1 MPEFKIDLLE
11 DVEINDIDTSDY
23 PNIYGLI
30 TSAYYKGKQMTD
42 DQIDKLN
49 DQVIYDTKS
58 SDWFYDKLWWIV
70 H

>member
-11 DVEINDIDTSDY
+11 DVEINDIDKSDY
-23 PNIYGLI
+23 PNIYGFI

-49 DQVIYDTKS
+49 LTDNNGVFINTKES
-58 SDWFYDKLWWIV
+58 II
-70 H
+70 